1 MRGNLI
7 LCCVMSGLLG
17 LVSCSERELSL
28 LIYGAEGGFL
38 GLGWKE
44 GSRSCGSKKRLSAP
58 LPSQLLAALSDK
70 SLKFPCSS
78 TAFLSF
84 DK

>member
-1 MRGNLI
+1 MGQREDFK
-7 LCCVMSGLLG
+7 GLAAD
-17 LVSCSERELSL
+17 RAARK
-28 LIYGAEGGFL
+28 GAGP
-38 GLGWKE
+38 
-44 GSRSCGSKKRLSAP
+44 GSKKRLSAP
-58 LPSQLLAALSDK
+58 PPLLLAALSDK

>member
-1 MRGNLI
+1 MGQREDFRGLAADRA
-7 LCCVMSGLLG
+7 G
-17 LVSCSERELSL
+17 RK
-28 LIYGAEGGFL
+28 GAGP
-38 GLGWKE
+38 
-44 GSRSCGSKKRLSAP
+44 KRLSA
-58 LPSQLLAALSDK
+58 LPPSLLAALPDK